1 MTTICWRFG
10 CGHRCDHSTRR
21 NAEIYWGSK
30 SKNGQWAPPKVLL
43 KGHRFRSRFTA
54 TTMDREA
61 LRQKVVCVR
70 SESLR
75 EMVARND
82 ITLHRDAETAK
93 SLEKQSGPPPSTE
106 VLGILLNRRWFET
119 VPIWTNLEGSKWRER
134 PPLSVWRMRAE
145 IDRK

>member
-1 MTTICWRFG
+1 MFDLKVCRFSESLKL
-10 CGHRCDHSTRR
+10 RTHSVWIR
-21 NAEIYWGSK
+21 
-30 SKNGQWAPPKVLL
+30 
-43 KGHRFRSRFTA
+43 
-54 TTMDREA
+54 A